1 MWLPKT
7 NGTPACTRT
16 AAHSCEDSVPTGGSL
31 HNIPPQQPQSA
42 ETFFLAPPLPG
53 PKRQWPVEQQSSGNP
68 FRPENTTGLP
78 LLWPSAIE
86 RESYDAL

>member
-1 MWLPKT
+1 REKCPLQLRGQQKLFSHPHRCLWLPKT

-16 AAHSCEDSVPTGGSL
+16 AAHSCEDPVPTGGSL

-53 PKRQWPVEQQSSGNP
+53 LKRQ
-68 FRPENTTGLP
+68 
-78 LLWPSAIE
+78 
-86 RESYDAL
+86 